1 MFVQPSSLS
10 ALNDRSVSVVIP
22 VGSTDPGGG
31 GGGAA
36 VTVTDD
42 VPLLVSLVAV
52 IVAVPTATAVT
63 RPDEDTVLTA
73 VLLEFQ
79 LTVRPVRTLLFASRV
94 TAASCT
100 VAPTSKDGADG
111 LTDTDATGSG
121 AGAETVTVD
130 VPVLPSLVAVIVAVP
145 AAIPVTT
152 PLPETVAT
160 ELALV
165 VQLTV
170 LPVRT
175 LLLASRI
182 VADSVTVAP
191 V

>member
-1 MFVQPSSLS
+1 VPTS
-10 ALNDRSVSVVIP
+10 ND
-22 VGSTDPGGG
+22 
-31 GGGAA
+31 GAA
-36 VTVTDD
+36 
-42 VPLLVSLVAV
+42 
-52 IVAVPTATAVT
+52 
-63 RPDEDTVLTA
+63 
-73 VLLEFQ
+73 
-79 LTVRPVRTLLFASRV
+79 
-94 TAASCT
+94 
-100 VAPTSKDGADG
+100 G
-111 LTDTDATGSG
+111 LTETDATGTG

-152 PLPETVAT
+152 PPLDTVAT

-175 LLLASRI
+175 LLLASRM